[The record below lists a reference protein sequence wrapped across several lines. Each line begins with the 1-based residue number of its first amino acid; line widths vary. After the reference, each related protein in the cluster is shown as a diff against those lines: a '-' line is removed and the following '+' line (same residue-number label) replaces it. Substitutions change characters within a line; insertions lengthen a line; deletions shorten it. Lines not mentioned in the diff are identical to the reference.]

1 MRVGQLRVLA
11 WSVTFVAAA
20 VVLWTS
26 RQSEHASSPSRTHAA
41 RPDLPPP
48 GLLPSHAA
56 AAVLPIN
63 PPTTAAATGHVIH
76 EPDDFKIRKPEL
88 TLSAPNQ
95 LKQPS
100 TAASTPLPLDVLL
113 QEPRREEAPIGP
125 RVAQDAIRESIA
137 KGPPPTAL
145 PTVSRAN
152 PAMEPVNAAARQHV
166 IRGFSLG
173 DKAAVYAARTE
184 FIQALRTIAQAIDAQ
199 AGLAPKDPQSCSLAL
214 VQGLQALTEADDFA
228 PAGSRLDGNLDLTA
242 IIAAHRTP
250 ACKSEPPESQ
260 LAAMQAYF
268 NFARGEL
275 QRAAAANPVASQALT
290 GLGKSYTVAA
300 DKNPNRLGS
309 AKAMVFHQAA
319 VGADP
324 QNHLAANE
332 LGVLLARHG
341 QWQPAKE
348 AFLQSLRAYNDP
360 ATWQNLAAVHHKL
373 GEADLAQLAAKER
386 QLALRQS
393 PRQSMPAIEGTPT
406 VQWVDPKAFAGPPE
420 DALPPLP
427 SATPTATTHQPSAAR
442 KLK

>member
-1 MRVGQLRVLA
+1 MRAGQLRVLA

-26 RQSEHASSPSRTHAA
+26 RQSEHASRPRLHAAA
-41 RPDLPPP
+41 RPELPPP
-48 GLLPSHAA
+48 GLLPRDAA

-63 PPTTAAATGHVIH
+63 PDTTAATTGHVIH

-88 TLSAPNQ
+88 TLSPPNQ
-95 LKQPS
+95 LKQP
-100 TAASTPLPLDVLL
+100 TAAATPLPLNVLL

-125 RVAQDAIRESIA
+125 RVAQDVISEPIA

-145 PTVSRAN
+145 PNISRGN

-242 IIAAHRTP
+242 IIVAHRTP
-250 ACKSEPPESQ
+250 ACKSDPPASQ

-348 AFLQSLRAYNDP
+348 AFLQSLRAHNDP

-393 PRQSMPAIEGTPT
+393 PRQSVPAIEGTPT

-420 DALPPLP
+420 DALP
-427 SATPTATTHQPSAAR
+427 ATPTASTNPPSAAR